1 MVDDC
6 MSYCFNERIYKIEDL
21 LSWKEGSDII
31 IFFTNGL
38 ILEYDKISDPNVYI
52 KELLFKW

>member
-31 IFFTNGL
+31 IF
-38 ILEYDKISDPNVYI
+38 
-52 KELLFKW
+52 LLMD